1 MFDTLDWIIVGFYCV
16 GIIALATFVSRK
28 KSGSERSAEDY
39 FLAGRSLPWWAIGAS
54 LIAANISAEQIIG
67 MSGQGF
73 VVGMAIAVWE
83 LTAAI
88 ALIVMAKYF
97 LPLFLEKKIYT
108 MPQFLKQRFDKR
120 VSLVLSFFWLTV
132 YIFVNLTAVLWLGSI
147 AINTLT
153 GLSLI
158 NGMIILAFLSLAY
171 SLSGGLKAVAMTDI
185 VQVVLLIFGGLAVS
199 YIALTKI
206 GNGYIG
212 NGFIEVYQQ
221 MPEKFDMIL
230 SKYDTS
236 SSIRGIH
243 FTENQSYSNLPG
255 IWILLGLGVW
265 IGHFAYWGF
274 NQYITQR
281 ALGAKSLKEAQKGV
295 MFAAYLKLLMP
306 LVIVLPGIC
315 AAVLFPVLEKT
326 DQAYPTMMIELLPT
340 GLLGLTFAA
349 LIAAIV
355 SSLASMTNSIS
366 TIFTM
371 DICRSFSKNEIS
383 QANLIHIGRLAVI
396 ISMLI
401 ALVVAKPILGN
412 SDEIF
417 QYIQNFTGLFTPG
430 ILVIFLVAL
439 FWKKATT
446 LSVLVAAIL
455 SVLMSILIQA
465 TFPEF
470 PYIHRMGAVFFASGF
485 GCFITSYIQGYRD
498 QEKAIDLSGI
508 NFSTSK
514 AFNANTLIVVSVLT
528 LIYVTLG

>member
-1 MFDTLDWIIVGFYCV
+1 MFNSLDWAIVALYCI
-16 GIIALATFVSRK
+16 GIISLATYVSRTK
-28 KSGSERSAEDY
+28 AGTERSAEDY

-73 VVGMAIAVWE
+73 IVGMAIAVWE

-88 ALIVMAKYF
+88 ALIVMAKFF
-97 LPLFLEKKIYT
+97 LPLFLEKRIYT
-108 MPQFLKQRFDKR
+108 MPQFLEQRFDKR

-132 YIFVNLTAVLWLGSI
+132 YIFINLTAVLWLGSL

-153 GLSLI
+153 GLSLE
-158 NGMIILAFLSLAY
+158 NGLILLAILSLAY

-199 YIALTKI
+199 YIALDKI
-206 GNGYIG
+206 SEGNGIF
-212 NGFIEVYQQ
+212 NGLGIVYSA

-230 SKYDTS
+230 SPD
-236 SSIRGIH
+236 
-243 FTENQSYSNLPG
+243 NPSYNNLPG
-255 IWILLGLGVW
+255 VWILIGAGVW

-281 ALGAKSLKEAQKGV
+281 ALGAKSVREAQKGV

-315 AAVLFPVLEKT
+315 AAMLFPVLEKS
-326 DQAYPTMMIELLPT
+326 DQAYPTMMSLLPN

-371 DICRSFSKNEIS
+371 DVYRSFARTDVAQSKLIS
-383 QANLIHIGRLAVI
+383 IGRSAVVL
-396 ISMLI
+396 SLLT
-401 ALVVAKPILGN
+401 AVLLAKPLLGS

-417 QYIQNFTGLFTPG
+417 QYIQNFTGMFTPG

-446 LSVLVAAIL
+446 MSVLVAAIL
-455 SVLMSILIQA
+455 SVSMSAFITY

-470 PYIHRMGAVFFASGF
+470 PYIHRMGIVFFASGF
-485 GCFITSYIQGYRD
+485 GCYLTTLAQGYLD
-498 QEKAIDLSGI
+498 QEKAIDLNGI
-508 NFSTSK
+508 DFSTSK
-514 AFNANTLIVVSVLT
+514 AFNINTLVVVSVLAVV
-528 LIYVTLG
+528 YGVFW

>member
-1 MFDTLDWIIVGFYCV
+1 MFNTLDWIIVSLYCV
-16 GIIALATFVSRK
+16 GIISLATYVSRNN
-28 KSGSERSAEDY
+28 STHERSAEDY

-97 LPLFLEKKIYT
+97 LPIFLEKKIYT
-108 MPQFLKQRFDKR
+108 MPQFLEQRFDKR
-120 VSLVLSFFWLTV
+120 VSLVLSFFWLIV
-132 YIFVNLTAVLWLGSI
+132 YVFINLTSVLWLGSL
-147 AINTLT
+147 AINALT
-153 GLSLI
+153 GLDLFY
-158 NGMIILAFLSLAY
+158 GLIILALFSLAY
-171 SLSGGLKAVAMTDI
+171 SLFGGLKAVAMTDA

-212 NGFIEVYQQ
+212 NGFMEVFEQ

-230 SKYDTS
+230 SPD
-236 SSIRGIH
+236 
-243 FTENQSYSNLPG
+243 NPSYSNLPG
-255 IWILLGLGVW
+255 IWILIGAGVW

-326 DQAYPTMMIELLPT
+326 DQAYPTMMIELLPN

-383 QANLIHIGRLAVI
+383 QSNLIYIGRSAVV

-401 ALVVAKPILGN
+401 ALIVAKPILGN

-446 LSVLVAAIL
+446 LSVLIAAIL
-455 SVLMSILIQA
+455 SVLMSIVIQA
-465 TFPEF
+465 IFPEF

-485 GCFITSYIQGYRD
+485 GCFITSYLQGYRD

-514 AFNANTLIVVSVLT
+514 AFNANTLIIVSVLT